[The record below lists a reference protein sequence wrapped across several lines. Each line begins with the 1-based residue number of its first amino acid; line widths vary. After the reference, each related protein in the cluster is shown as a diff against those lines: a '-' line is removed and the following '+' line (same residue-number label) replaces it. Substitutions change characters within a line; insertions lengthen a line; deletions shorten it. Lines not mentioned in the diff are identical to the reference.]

1 MYYKVGKVELNVGQ
15 ILQSGT
21 DIKKWGN
28 YYNEGQYNLL
38 GDWNLSLRIPEEFD
52 FSYNY
57 MEDEITLLHRRFCVT
72 CKPEKVSLTGAA
84 CTGNWF
90 Y

>member
-1 MYYKVGKVELNVGQ
+1 MLWVVLFLQTTVLQNVPASKFIKNELHVRLYSKVRQALLQSGAALMYYKVGKVELNVGQ

-38 GDWNLSLRIPEEFD
+38 GD
-52 FSYNY
+52 
-57 MEDEITLLHRRFCVT
+57 
-72 CKPEKVSLTGAA
+72 
-84 CTGNWF
+84 
-90 Y
+90 